1 MRVAYV
7 VPGGVDAPGGER
19 IIPFVHHLVRTMGE
33 RHDVVVVATGH
44 DPEPGEWTLFG
55 APVVN
60 VPIGRHGKLDIARVL
75 AAVPAAAR
83 RHGRPD
89 IVHGLWANLPGLA
102 AVSAGKR
109 LRVPS
114 VVSVCG
120 GELAAVPSI
129 QYGGGLRRGTRRLA
143 TAALR
148 GATRTTVA
156 TEWMREHVA
165 AGGVTIDEVVPL
177 GADRAVCSPG
187 NEPLRPHH
195 LVHVA
200 GLNRVKDQDLLL
212 HAFAVAAAIDPQLTL
227 TIAGG
232 DTLDGHHRALAA
244 SLGVA
249 DRVEFLGHVPHA
261 RLADAVRGAALHVL
275 TSHHDAGPLAVL
287 EAAACGVPTV
297 GTSVGH
303 VADLAALPRPAA
315 VVVPDREPTTLART
329 ILDVLADA
337 PRRDA
342 LAREAR
348 HWADLHDADFTADA
362 FDMLYR
368 RLTGQT
374 KTTTSAAATNAGTP
388 TRTPTAE

>member
-1 MRVAYV
+1 MRIAYV
-7 VPGGVDAPGGER
+7 VPGGVDPPGGER
-19 IIPFVHHLVRTMGE
+19 VIPFVHHLVRTMAE
-33 RHDVVVVATGH
+33 RHEVVVVATGH

-55 APVVN
+55 VPVMN
-60 VPIGRHGKLDIARVL
+60 VPIGRHGKLDVARVL
-75 AAVPAAAR
+75 ATAPKAMR

-89 IVHGLWANLPGLA
+89 VVHGLWANLPGLA
-102 AVSAGKR
+102 AMSAGKR
-109 LRVPS
+109 LGVPS

-120 GELAAVPSI
+120 GELAEVPTI
-129 QYGGGLRRGTRRLA
+129 GYGGGLRRGTRRLA
-143 TAALR
+143 RAALR

-165 AGGVTIDEVVPL
+165 AAGVTVDEIVPL

-187 NEPLRPHH
+187 NGPSRPRH

-212 HAFAVAAAIDPQLTL
+212 HAFAIAAAIDPALTL

-232 DTLDGHHRALAA
+232 DTLGGHHRSLAA

-249 DRVEFLGHVPHA
+249 DRVEFAGHVPHEQ
-261 RLADAVRGAALHVL
+261 LPDVVRGAALHVL
-275 TSHHDAGPLAVL
+275 TSHHDAGPVAVL

-297 GTSVGH
+297 GTAVGH
-303 VADLAALPRPAA
+303 VADLAALPRAGA

-329 ILDVLADA
+329 ILDILADG

-342 LAREAR
+342 LADEAR
-348 HWADLHDADFTADA
+348 HWADEHDADFTADA

-368 RLTGQT
+368 RLTDQM
-374 KTTTSAAATNAGTP
+374 
-388 TRTPTAE
+388 